1 MVILRFRNS
10 EDHEDLLKKV
20 KKMKKFATE
29 IEDCL
34 YEHMEDDYSYR
45 ENYDDEEED
54 SMKRMDGR
62 YAYAKNMRS
71 KRM

>member
-10 EDHEDLLKKV
+10 DEHEDLLKKV

-45 ENYDDEEED
+45 ESYDDEED

-62 YAYAKNMRS
+62 YAYARGS
-71 KRM
+71 RGRRM

>member
-1 MVILRFRNS
+1 MVILRFRS
-10 EDHEDLLKKV
+10 EVEHEDLLKKV

-34 YEHMEDDYSYR
+34 YDHMEDDYSYR
-45 ENYDDEEED
+45 ENYDDEED

-71 KRM
+71 RRM